1 MIARILLSS
10 TLLGAVALSGFAQT
24 REMPR
29 TTIENFTIS
38 WFVDAGAS
46 GSEILEGNCQRS
58 DVGLFD
64 FPSFHNGEDALN
76 YLTVVQP
83 HLSWSQGKGGL
94 LQIVDDRANGA
105 LLNLRL
111 NKAEVRDVIV
121 LSDAVDAL
129 LSAPEIRSYL
139 HREHI
144 QLEDVISSSYFWDKS
159 PEQQSLRAALNPKY
173 SVTFSNV
180 TVREALNTL
189 LLEFPGVWI
198 YSECPG
204 QVSVVAYSTRIPK
217 LWRGFRTGAVKD
229 QSPHP

>member
-1 MIARILLSS
+1 MGQSLFLDLRKHEKCLERPLRTSLFRGLS
-10 TLLGAVALSGFAQT
+10 TRGHLG
-24 REMPR
+24 
-29 TTIENFTIS
+29 
-38 WFVDAGAS
+38 
-46 GSEILEGNCQRS
+46 QRFS
-58 DVGLFD
+58 K
-64 FPSFHNGEDALN
+64 A
-76 YLTVVQP
+76 TV
-83 HLSWSQGKGGL
+83 SGL